1 MTPLAAIAT
10 LRIRLPYGQIRHVE
24 LPLKSP
30 RSTLTSG
37 VVTGTT
43 CPPCSENAYSRTG
56 AGDGLP
62 VPASLTGRDRGARST
77 IGGIFPP
84 NGREEKSLTAE
95 LAEIRAALADKALLL
110 ARLDGRLAPYWE
122 ASGEL
127 KQQIL
132 ETHFRDRGTIRL
144 DLSNKEA
151 RAPLFQ
157 KLSALSVKWGPVQ
170 TQRRAVDSEIKSL
183 ERHAQHLERAL
194 KRERDRANRKQRS
207 A

>member
-1 MTPLAAIAT
+1 MTRLAAIAT
-10 LRIRLPYGQIRHVE
+10 LRIRLPYGRIRRLE

-30 RSTLTSG
+30 RSTLKSG
-37 VVTGTT
+37 AITGTT
-43 CPPCSENAYSRTG
+43 FPPCSENAYSRTG
-56 AGDGLP
+56 AGDGP
-62 VPASLTGRDRGARST
+62 PGPTSLTGRDPGAGSA

-84 NGREEKSLTAE
+84 SGREEKSLTAE

-110 ARLDGRLAPYWE
+110 ARLDGRLAPYGQ

-132 ETHFRDRGTIRL
+132 ETHFRERGTIRL

-157 KLSALSVKWGPVQ
+157 KLSDLSVRWGPVQ
-170 TQRRAVDSEIKSL
+170 TERRAVDSEIKSL
-183 ERHAQHLERAL
+183 ERHAQHLERAS